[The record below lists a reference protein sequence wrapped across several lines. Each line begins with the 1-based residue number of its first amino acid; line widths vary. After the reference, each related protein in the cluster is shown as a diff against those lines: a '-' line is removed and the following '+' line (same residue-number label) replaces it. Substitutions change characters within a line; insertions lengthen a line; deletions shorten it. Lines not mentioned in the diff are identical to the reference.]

1 MYHAHSNSFMPQSQ
15 ALGEPRPAI
24 PPLSCLK
31 KNDGAFCSG
40 VQADASIRI
49 AATDEHRKA
58 ANDLINRMYAWRGYG
73 SDHVIPTSPDHVTFN
88 ALFCCQ
94 AAGTITLAV
103 DRQGRLAADTLFRDQ
118 LDRYRSGKNA
128 RICELT
134 KLAFDVPDSSKA
146 LLAALFHSV
155 FIYGYRRYRC
165 TDLFIE
171 VNPRHR
177 RFYEAMLGFE
187 TVGEIRHHDGVDAP
201 AQLMHLPI
209 SAIRRSI
216 DDLAL
221 GGARHS
227 VRSLYPFFFRPQEE
241 DDIYAK
247 LDRAELRL
255 GGPSF
260 AAAGHAPL
268 HALDHQIPSRP
279 ASFQRKAND
288 RVSAQEN
295 SRFKKTC

>member
-1 MYHAHSNSFMPQSQ
+1 MYHAHPNSFLPQSRSLFDPGRISQ
-15 ALGEPRPAI
+15 PTACRTKG
-24 PPLSCLK
+24 
-31 KNDGAFCSG
+31 DGDLCSTHHS
-40 VQADASIRI
+40 DASIRI
-49 AATDEHRKA
+49 AATDEHRQA
-58 ANDLINRMYAWRGYG
+58 ASDLLNRMYAWRGYG
-73 SDHVIPTSPDHVTFN
+73 SDHVIPASPDHVTFN

-103 DRQGRLAADTLFRDQ
+103 DTHGRLAADTLFRDQ
-118 LDRYRSGKNA
+118 LDIYRARKGA

-155 FIYGYRRYRC
+155 FIYGYRRYLC

-177 RFYEAMLGFE
+177 RFYQAMLGFE
-187 TVGEIRHHDGVDAP
+187 TVGEIRHHHGVDAP

-209 SAIRRSI
+209 SAIRRAI
-216 DDLAL
+216 DAM
-221 GGARHS
+221 AHEESPHS

-241 DDIYAK
+241 DDIYIK

-255 GGPSF
+255 GAERT
-260 AAAGHAPL
+260 AAARHAPAPRL
-268 HALDHQIPSRP
+268 ERGSAARLAALQRGVAERPSGG
-279 ASFQRKAND
+279 
-288 RVSAQEN
+288 
-295 SRFKKTC
+295 

>member
-1 MYHAHSNSFMPQSQ
+1 MYQPHPNSFLPESHTHYDPGR
-15 ALGEPRPAI
+15 ASHSF
-24 PPLSCLK
+24 SCRTK
-31 KNDGAFCSG
+31 GGDGFCSG
-40 VQADASIRI
+40 APAGASIRI
-49 AATDEHRKA
+49 AATDDQRKA
-58 ANDLINRMYAWRGYG
+58 ATDLINRMYAWRGYG
-73 SDHVIPTSPDHVTFN
+73 SDHVIPSSPDHVTFN

-103 DRQGRLAADTLFRDQ
+103 DTHNRLAADTLFRDQ
-118 LDRYRSGKNA
+118 LDHYRSRTNA

-134 KLAFDVPDSSKA
+134 KLAFDVPDSSQA

-177 RFYEAMLGFE
+177 RFYQAMLGFE
-187 TVGEIRHHDGVDAP
+187 AVGEIRHHEGVDAP

-216 DDLAL
+216 DDLAH
-221 GGARHS
+221 GGSSHS

-241 DDIYAK
+241 DDIYSR
-247 LDRAELRL
+247 LDRTELRL
-255 GGPSF
+255 GNERFTVADHVPSPSL
-260 AAAGHAPL
+260 GRGV
-268 HALDHQIPSRP
+268 PSRP
-279 ASFQRKAND
+279 SSLRKIGE
-288 RVSAQEN
+288 RPLSQEN
-295 SRFKKTC
+295 ALRKKTC